1 MKLTFKPYTLE
12 LNHTFTL
19 ATSSRTTTPVV
30 LVEIES
36 DGIIGYGEA
45 SLPPYL
51 GATQETVMR
60 FLSKLDLSKYS
71 LSDEMQTIIDYIDS
85 VEPGNTAA
93 KASVDIALHD
103 LYGKAVCKP
112 WWNIWG
118 YDRDSSPYTS
128 YTIGIDTEEIIK
140 QKTLEAKDFRLL
152 KVKLGSDNDK
162 MIIDT
167 IRRVTDTPICID
179 ANQGW
184 TDKYFALDMLNW
196 LYERGVTFAEQPMPK
211 EMIDDTAWLTERSP
225 MPVIADESF
234 QRLSDMDKVKGIFS
248 GVNIKLMKC
257 TGMAEAKKIIEVAR
271 KENLKVM
278 LGCMTE
284 TSCAIA
290 AASQLA
296 PAVDYADLDG
306 NLLIKNDC
314 FEGVSLID
322 GKVYASDMPGLG
334 IKKRI

>member
-118 YDRDSSPYTS
+118 YDRDRS
-128 YTIGIDTEEIIK
+128 EE
-140 QKTLEAKDFRLL
+140 
-152 KVKLGSDNDK
+152 
-162 MIIDT
+162 
-167 IRRVTDTPICID
+167 RRV
-179 ANQGW
+179 G
-184 TDKYFALDMLNW
+184 
-196 LYERGVTFAEQPMPK
+196 K
-211 EMIDDTAWLTERSP
+211 E
-225 MPVIADESF
+225 
-234 QRLSDMDKVKGIFS
+234 
-248 GVNIKLMKC
+248 C
-257 TGMAEAKKIIEVAR
+257 
-271 KENLKVM
+271 
-278 LGCMTE
+278 
-284 TSCAIA
+284 
-290 AASQLA
+290 
-296 PAVDYADLDG
+296 
-306 NLLIKNDC
+306 
-314 FEGVSLID
+314 
-322 GKVYASDMPGLG
+322 
-334 IKKRI
+334 